1 MKVVAVC
8 GSHRKGNTE
17 WMLKKLLE
25 RVKENGAEV
34 ELILLRKANVKMCLG
49 CLACEAGGKN
59 RPGNCKIKDDM
70 NAIYPKL
77 VAADCLVFGTP
88 AYFDMLSGLL
98 KNFMDRSCAIWPSL
112 EGKPIAGV
120 AVAEEGIGQAIQNI
134 KTYASLCRMHWV
146 GSVTGL
152 AKNPGDIA
160 QNKNVTRRLLKLADK
175 IPSFGV

>member
-25 RVKENGAEV
+25 RVEENGAEV
-34 ELILLRKANVKMCLG
+34 ELILLRKANIKMCIG
-49 CLACEAGGKN
+49 CLSCEAGGKD
-59 RPGNCKIKDDM
+59 RKGICKINDDM

-77 VAADCLVFGTP
+77 LAADCLVFGTP
-88 AYFDMLSGLL
+88 AYFELVSGIL
-98 KNFMDRSCAIWPSL
+98 KNFMDRTCAIWPRL
-112 EGKPIAGV
+112 EGKPLAGI
-120 AVAEEGIGQAIQNI
+120 AVAEEGIGQAIQNF
-134 KTYASLCRMHWV
+134 KTYAALCKMPWV

-160 QNKNVTRRLLKLADK
+160 ADKAVTRRLVKLADK
-175 IPSFGV
+175 ITVSI